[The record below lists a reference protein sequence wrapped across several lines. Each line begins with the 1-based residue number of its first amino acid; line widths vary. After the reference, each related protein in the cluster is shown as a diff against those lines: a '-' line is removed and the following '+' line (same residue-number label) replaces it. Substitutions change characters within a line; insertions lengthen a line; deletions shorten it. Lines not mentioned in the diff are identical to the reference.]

1 MDMKVTKNNKLADR
15 LIERRSFMLDE
26 IEWKTVH
33 EDEEGDW

>member
-15 LIERRSFMLDE
+15 LIERCSFMLDE